1 MNENTITITSRSNPW
16 VQQWLRYQAKPAERK
31 AAGVAWLEGEHLV
44 VEALNRLGT
53 NYFAVDTLI
62 FPSTEAGN
70 AIHQRLASQY
80 AAVSAV
86 NIVWLGDAAYKA
98 LCTMDSAPSVCAVLR
113 LAANNPANEQSIAV
127 APTVVLDGVQ
137 DPGNIGT
144 LIRLCAAFAVPQV
157 LLSTGC
163 ASAWSSKAL
172 RAGQGA
178 QLAVHVHED
187 IDLNAAYAVFKRL
200 AMPIAATSLAT
211 GSVPLNQ
218 VKLTQQMVWVF
229 GNEGQGISLAS
240 QAAATQFVHIP
251 MQGGFES
258 LNVGTAAA
266 ICLWQW
272 QNNATT

>member
-1 MNENTITITSRSNPW
+1 MNETVITSRGNPW
-16 VQQWLRYQAKPAERK
+16 VQQWLRYQTKSAERK
-31 AAGVAWLEGEHLV
+31 AAGLAWLEGEHLV

-53 NYFAVDTLI
+53 THFALDTLI
-62 FPSTEAGN
+62 FPSTDAGKVV
-70 AIHQRLASQY
+70 HQKLLSQY
-80 AAVSAV
+80 AEVSAV

-98 LCTMDSAPSVCAVLR
+98 LCTLDSVPSVCAVLR
-113 LAANNPANEQSIAV
+113 LATSSAVNQQSINAV
-127 APTVVLDGVQ
+127 PTVVLDGVQ

-157 LLSTGC
+157 LLSAGC

-178 QLAVHVHED
+178 QLAVKVYEEV
-187 IDLNAAYAVFKRL
+187 DLNAAYAVFKQS

-218 VKLTQQMVWVF
+218 AKLTQQMAWVF
-229 GNEGQGISLAS
+229 GNEGQGISPAS
-240 QAAATQFVHIP
+240 HAAATQRVHIP

-272 QNNATT
+272 QNSATT

>member
-1 MNENTITITSRSNPW
+1 MNENTIAITSRSNPW

-31 AAGVAWLEGEHLV
+31 TAGVAWLEGEHLV

-53 NYFAVDTLI
+53 GHFSLETLI
-62 FPSTEAGN
+62 FPSIEAGS
-70 AIHQRLASQY
+70 AMHQRLANQY
-80 AAVSAV
+80 AAVSGIQ
-86 NIVWLGDAAYKA
+86 IVWLGEAAYKA
-98 LCTMDSAPSVCAVLR
+98 LCTMDSTPSVCAVLR
-113 LAANNPANEQSIAV
+113 LNANNAASTPSILA

-187 IDLNAAYAVFKRL
+187 VDLNVAYMSFKRL

-272 QNNATT
+272 QNSATT